1 MPTQTTDLSI
11 ALRPA
16 RAEDEAFLHQVYGST
31 RAEEL
36 DQVDWSEDQ
45 KQAFVDA
52 QFAAQRSSYL
62 NNYPGAEFLVVM
74 AAGEPAGR
82 LYLHRR
88 PAEIRI
94 MDLALLP
101 PYRGRG
107 FGSRLLRQIM
117 AEAQADGRKVTIH
130 VEKFNPALRLYQR
143 LGFRVLEDKG
153 VYYFLGW
160 EPAAESYAGP
170 TTLR

>member
-1 MPTQTTDLSI
+1 MPTHIPDI
-11 ALRPA
+11 PVALRPA

-52 QFAAQRSSYL
+52 QFAAQRRSYL

-88 PAEIRI
+88 RAEIRI

-101 PYRGRG
+101 TYRGRG
-107 FGSRLLRQIM
+107 IGSHLLRQIM
-117 AEAQADGRKVTIH
+117 AEAQADGRQVTIH

-143 LGFRVLEDKG
+143 LGFRVLQDEG
-153 VYYFLGW
+153 IYYFLAW
-160 EPAAESYAGP
+160 ERAPEPHA
-170 TTLR
+170 R

>member
-16 RAEDEAFLHQVYGST
+16 HAEDEVLLRQVYGST
-31 RAEEL
+31 RADEL
-36 DQVDWSEDQ
+36 AQVDWSEAE

-52 QFAAQRSSYL
+52 QFAAQKSSYI
-62 NNYPGAEFLVVM
+62 NNYPGAEFLVVL

-101 PYRGRG
+101 TYRGRG
-107 FGSRLLRQIM
+107 IGSRLLRQIM
-117 AEAQADGRKVTIH
+117 AEAQADGLQVTIH

-143 LGFRVLEDKG
+143 LGFRVLKDKG
-153 VYYFLGW
+153 VYYFLAW
-160 EPAAESYAGP
+160 ERAPEPHA
-170 TTLR
+170 R